1 MIGNQHF
8 MSKFNDAYCP
18 PQTQKWANFFLRG
31 MIMSGRYVKIQS
43 DDGKYWSG
51 DFSATITGTKTSTM
65 KLLSSSS
72 ERFEI
77 ITDDTG
83 WYKYIAIEPTS
94 VYLQYTTAS
103 GHTALTQSDIPA
115 PSNADCSP
123 GISSAPPAPSP
134 LTFRLWQNDQLKN
147 QGKVIIMTS
156 EGLYLTRAQSG
167 SVSYIDSADTVGP
180 ACIFTIA

>member
-1 MIGNQHF
+1 MGV
-8 MSKFNDAYCP
+8 S
-18 PQTQKWANFFLRG
+18 
-31 MIMSGRYVKIQS
+31 YVKIQA
-43 DDGKYWSG
+43 DDGRYWSG
-51 DFSATITGTKTSTM
+51 DFSAKIAGTQTSTM

-83 WYKYIAIEPTS
+83 WYKYIAIEPNS
-94 VYLQYTTAS
+94 VYLQYTTAA

-115 PSNADCSP
+115 PANTNGSP

-134 LTFRLWQNDQLKN
+134 LTFRFWKNDQVTN
-147 QGKVIIMTS
+147 QRKVIIMTS

-167 SVSYIDSADTVGP
+167 SVSYIDGTDTVGP
-180 ACIFTIA
+180 ACVFTIV